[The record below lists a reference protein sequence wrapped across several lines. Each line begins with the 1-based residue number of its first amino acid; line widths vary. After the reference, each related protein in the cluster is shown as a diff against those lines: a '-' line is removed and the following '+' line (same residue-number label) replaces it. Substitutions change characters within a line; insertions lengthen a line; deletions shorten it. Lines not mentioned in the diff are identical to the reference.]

1 MPANPATEV
10 PSRTLMAHPIS
21 LVTGASKGIGAA
33 IALRLAEDGF
43 DIWLNYRGDHDGASR
58 IREHITALGRSCV
71 LLPFDVAD
79 AGACSEALSPLLEEH
94 VPFAVINNAG
104 FARDGLM
111 IWMKDEDWGG
121 VLDVHLHG
129 FFNVTRTVLSAM
141 LRKRKGR
148 IINIASTSGETG
160 VAGQVNYSAA
170 KAGLIGATRSLAVE
184 IAKRGILV
192 NAVAPGFI
200 DTDMVKDLPL
210 DEIRA
215 RIPLGRVGTPKE
227 VADVV
232 AFLCSPGSSYIT
244 GQVISVN
251 GGILT

>member
-1 MPANPATEV
+1 M
-10 PSRTLMAHPIS
+10 SQPIAFI
-21 LVTGASKGIGAA
+21 TGASKGIGEA

-43 DIWLNYRGDHDGASR
+43 DIWLNYRSDHENAAR
-58 IREHITALGRSCV
+58 IRDGIETLGRSCT

-79 AGACSEALSPLLEEH
+79 AASCTAALAPHLEQH

-111 IWMKDEDWGG
+111 VWMNEADWSG
-121 VLDVHLHG
+121 VLDVHLNG
-129 FFNVTRTVLSAM
+129 FFNITRLVLSAM
-141 LRKRKGR
+141 LRKRQGR
-148 IINIASTSGETG
+148 IVNIASTSGETG
-160 VAGQVNYSAA
+160 VAGQVNYSTA

-184 IAKRGILV
+184 VAKRNVLV

-200 DTDMVKDLPL
+200 ETDMLKDLPM
-210 DEIRA
+210 DEIKK
-215 RIPLGRVGTPKE
+215 RIPMGRAGSPRE

-232 AFLCSPGSSYIT
+232 AFLCSPGASYIT